1 MLRLLLLDGRSLV
14 CDRFSAAVTSES
26 LKSEVL
32 DIPWEITQISNL
44 KSLDEK
50 GALAECVVV
59 AFWKATLIDD
69 AIGDHGVVI
78 VFRFLASCLSVVIC
92 VCKHLAIILFH
103 CFDEGLGLSSV
114 GNISRWIFR
123 QRHR

>member
-1 MLRLLLLDGRSLV
+1 MLSLLLLDGRSLV
-14 CDRFSAAVTSES
+14 CGRFSAAVTSES

-59 AFWKATLIDD
+59 AFWKATLIVRVPFFAD
-69 AIGDHGVVI
+69 AIVDHGVVI
-78 VFRFLASCLSVVIC
+78 VFRFLASSAIYVFVRCHLCLQALGYNSIP
-92 VCKHLAIILFH
+92 LF
-103 CFDEGLGLSSV
+103 
-114 GNISRWIFR
+114 
-123 QRHR
+123 

>member
-1 MLRLLLLDGRSLV
+1 MLSLLLLDSRSLV

-32 DIPWEITQISNL
+32 DIPWEITRISNL

-59 AFWKATLIDD
+59 AFWKATLIVRVPFFAD
-69 AIGDHGVVI
+69 AIVDHGVVI
-78 VFRFLASCLSVVIC
+78 VCDIC
-92 VCKHLAIILFH
+92 VCP
-103 CFDEGLGLSSV
+103 LSFVFAST
-114 GNISRWIFR
+114 WL
-123 QRHR
+123 

>member
-1 MLRLLLLDGRSLV
+1 MLSLLLLDGRSLV
-14 CDRFSAAVTSES
+14 CDRFSATVTSES

-59 AFWKATLIDD
+59 ACWKATLIDD
-69 AIGDHGVVI
+69 AIVDHGVVI
-78 VFRFLASCLSVVIC
+78 VFRFLASSAIC
-92 VCKHLAIILFH
+92 VCP
-103 CFDEGLGLSSV
+103 LSFVFASTC
-114 GNISRWIFR
+114 ITTT
-123 QRHR
+123 